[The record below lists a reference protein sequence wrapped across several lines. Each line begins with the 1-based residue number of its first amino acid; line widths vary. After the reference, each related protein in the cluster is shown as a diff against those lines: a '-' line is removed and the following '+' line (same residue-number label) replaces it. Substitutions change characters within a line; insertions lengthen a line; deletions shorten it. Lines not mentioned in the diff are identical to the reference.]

1 MNKYDKIVATHPL
14 YAQLNKRWAFLLQ
27 SYIGGAVYRNGGYL
41 TRYAFETDMEYEAR
55 LLETPIDNH
64 CKGVIQ
70 TYISFLFR
78 HEPERDFGSL
88 ATDPGL
94 QSFLEDADLE
104 GRDLDSFMKD
114 VSTYA
119 SVFGHMWVLVS
130 KPQTN
135 ALTRADELG
144 QGIRPYV
151 SMISPLNILNWNFR
165 RAPSGVYELDF
176 LRYQEDSDG
185 SRHRI
190 IKEWT
195 PEMIVTY
202 EVDDDKREVNGE
214 MIEVNELG
222 KIPAVLIYNQRSPMR
237 GVGFSDIDDIADQQL
252 ALYNENSEIIQLVR
266 LSNHPALVKTAGT
279 EASAGAGAIVQ
290 MEDNLDPG
298 LKPYLLQP
306 SGGNLEA
313 LFSSQRHKVEGI
325 DRMASI
331 GSVRTN
337 QTRTLSGVAMET
349 EFQMLN
355 AKLSEKADSLEL
367 GEEQVWRLWALYQG
381 KSWDGIVEYP
391 DDFSIND
398 KSKNFANLQVAKSTA
413 TDPIVFRVIDGK
425 LLELMDSEK
434 ELLPYDDI
442 NPIVGRTYPDG
453 EPIPESLPPAYMD
466 ANSPDVPEGQQCSN
480 CEYYKATEGYCMK
493 FDANV
498 RPVYWCAKWDSKI
511 GE

>member
-14 YAQLNKRWAFLLQ
+14 YAQLHKRWHFLLQ
-27 SYIGGAVYRNGGYL
+27 SYIGGAVYRMGGHL

-78 HEPERDFGSL
+78 KGAERDYGSL
-88 ATDPGL
+88 VTDPGL
-94 QSFLEDADLE
+94 ESFLEDADLE
-104 GRDLDSFMKD
+104 GRSLDAFMKD
-114 VSTYA
+114 AATFA
-119 SVFGHMWVLVS
+119 SVFGHVWLLLS
-130 KPQTN
+130 KPQID
-135 ALTRADELG
+135 AVTRADELASG
-144 QGIRPYV
+144 VRPYAN
-151 SMISPLNILNWNFR
+151 MISPINVLHWNFKR
-165 RAPSGVYELDF
+165 MPSGVYELDF

-185 SRHRI
+185 TKHRV

-202 EVDDDKREVNGE
+202 TVNDDKREIQSETVELNG
-214 MIEVNELG
+214 LG
-222 KIPAVLIYNQRSPMR
+222 KIPAVLLYNQRSPMR
-237 GVGFSDIDDIADQQL
+237 GIGFSDIEDIADQQL

-367 GEEQVWRLWALYQG
+367 AEEQMWRLWAEYQG
-381 KSWDGIVEYP
+381 KTWDGEIDYP
-391 DDFSIND
+391 DDFSIQD
-398 KSKNFANLQVAKSTA
+398 KGKKWNYLQIAKQAA
-413 TDPIVFRVIDGK
+413 TDPRVLAVIDHEIIECLGEDADIIMPEMVNGVPYDALEPFEPV
-425 LLELMDSEK
+425 LLYYPETSEEAYVTTQEERLRMMTEGWVEK
-434 ELLPYDDI
+434 ED
-442 NPIVGRTYPDG
+442 
-453 EPIPESLPPAYMD
+453 
-466 ANSPDVPEGQQCSN
+466 
-480 CEYYKATEGYCMK
+480 
-493 FDANV
+493 
-498 RPVYWCAKWDSKI
+498 
-511 GE
+511 

>member
-1 MNKYDKIVATHPL
+1 MNKYDKIVATHTL
-14 YAQLNKRWAFLLQ
+14 YNQLHKRWNFLLQ
-27 SYIGGAVYRNGGYL
+27 SYIGGAVYRSGGHL
-41 TRYAFETDMEYEAR
+41 VRYAFETDMEYESR
-55 LLETPIDNH
+55 LNETPIDNH

-78 HEPERDFGSL
+78 ENPERDFGSL

-94 QSFLEDADLE
+94 ESFLEDADLE
-104 GRDLDSFMKD
+104 GRDLDAFMKD

-119 SVFGHMWVLVS
+119 SVFGAMWVLVS

-144 QGIRPYV
+144 QGVRPYV
-151 SMISPLNILNWNFR
+151 SMISPLNVLNWNFR
-165 RAPSGVYELDF
+165 RNPSGVYELDF

-185 SRHRI
+185 SNIRV

-195 PEMIVTY
+195 PELIISYT
-202 EVDDDKREVNGE
+202 VDDDKRESLSEVVEVNG
-214 MIEVNELG
+214 LG

-237 GVGFSDIDDIADQQL
+237 GIGFGDIDDIADQQL

-279 EASAGAGAIVQ
+279 EASAGAGAIIQ
-290 MEDNLDPG
+290 MEDNLDSG

-337 QTRTLSGVAMET
+337 QSRTLSGVAMET

-367 GEEQVWRLWALYQG
+367 GEEQIWRLWALYQG
-381 KSWDGIVEYP
+381 KAWDGEVEYP
-391 DDFSIND
+391 DSFSIQDNTRE
-398 KSKNFANLQVAKSTA
+398 FQQLQIAKATA
-413 TDPIVFRVIDGK
+413 TDPVVFRVIDAK

-434 ELLPYDDI
+434 ELLAYDDI
-442 NPIVGRTYPDG
+442 NPILGRTYPDG

-466 ANSPDVPEGQQCSN
+466 ANSTEVPEGQACSN
-480 CEYYKATEGYCMK
+480 CEYYKAAEGYCIK

-498 RPVYWCAKWDSKI
+498 RPVYWCGKWDSKI

>member
-14 YAQLNKRWAFLLQ
+14 YEQLHKRWEFLLQ
-27 SYIGGAVYRNGGYL
+27 SYIGGSVYRRGGYL

-78 HEPERDFGSL
+78 HEPEREYGSL
-88 ATDPGL
+88 VTDPGL
-94 QSFLEDADLE
+94 EAFLEDADLE

-135 ALTRADELG
+135 ALTRADELN

-151 SMISPLNILNWNFR
+151 SMISPLNVLNWNFK

-185 SRHRI
+185 SKYRV

-195 PEMIVTY
+195 PELIVTY
-202 EVDDDKREVNGE
+202 TVDDDKREQVSE
-214 MIEVNELG
+214 LVEVNELG

-237 GVGFSDIDDIADQQL
+237 GIGFSDIDDIADQQL

-367 GEEQVWRLWALYQG
+367 GEEQMWRLWADYQG
-381 KSWDGIVEYP
+381 KAWDGEIDYP
-391 DDFSIND
+391 GDFAIND
-398 KSKNFANLQVAKSTA
+398 KTKKFSNLQIAKSAA
-413 TDPIVFRVIDGK
+413 TDPRVLAVIDH
-425 LLELMDSEK
+425 ELIECLGEDADLIMPEMVTLADGTEV
-434 ELLPYDDI
+434 PYDSAEPFE
-442 NPIVGRTYPDG
+442 NPEKLYNPATG
-453 EPIPESLPPAYMD
+453 E
-466 ANSPDVPEGQQCSN
+466 EGWVIDF
-480 CEYYKATEGYCMK
+480 A
-493 FDANV
+493 
-498 RPVYWCAKWDSKI
+498 SKREAMLN
-511 GE
+511 GWVEAED